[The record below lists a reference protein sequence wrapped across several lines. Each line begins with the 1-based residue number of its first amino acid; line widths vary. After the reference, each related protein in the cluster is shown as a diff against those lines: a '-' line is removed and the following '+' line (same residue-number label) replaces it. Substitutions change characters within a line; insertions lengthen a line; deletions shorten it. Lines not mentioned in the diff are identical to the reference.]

1 MERKELVRALENHFG
16 VKAKYMRAPSF
27 AYQIETGDNAFTI
40 DREGKITDTDGKEYK
55 LEEILTTEKHETVKE
70 VNSTDCEIDLE
81 MEGHTGTSLR
91 NLVNMIYSK
100 QGFIK
105 VAFGLTQDIV
115 GEDFSIGINEVK
127 IESIE
132 DFRIAVDD
140 IGERSCPGIIF
151 NFFQNKI
158 VFRFLEEKVDDEKLE
173 VYTQFVDLINS
184 RAKEIKRASSKI
196 TISEN
201 PRYTFRT
208 FLLRLGMIG
217 NEYKVARKVLLANLE
232 GNIAFRNKN

>member
-1 MERKELVRALENHFG
+1 MERKKIIKALEEHFR

-27 AYQIETGDNAFTI
+27 AYRIETGDNTFTI
-40 DREGKITDTDGKEYK
+40 DREGKITDTNGKEYK

-70 VNSTDCEIDLE
+70 VNSIDCEITFE

-91 NLVNMIYSK
+91 NFVNMIYSK
-100 QGFIK
+100 QKFIK
-105 VAFGLTQDIV
+105 KSLGLEDDIIT
-115 GEDFSIGINEVK
+115 ESFSIGINEVK

-132 DFRIAVDD
+132 DFKIAIDD

-158 VFRFLEEKVDDEKLE
+158 VFRFLEKEVNSRKLE
-173 VYTQFVDLINS
+173 VYKQFIDLINK
-184 RAKEIKRASSKI
+184 RAKEIKRASNKI
-196 TISEN
+196 TISDN
-201 PRYTFRT
+201 PKYTFRT

-232 GNIAFRNKN
+232 GNIAFRNKK